1 MTGLDALKR
10 INEIDRKTDKLYD
23 IITQDLINEEK
34 TSTKIK
40 LLNEI
45 IDSMKEEQEEL
56 FKRLDQTPLKSKT
69 DK

>member
-10 INEIDRKTDKLYD
+10 INEIDRKTDKLFD
-23 IITQDLINEEK
+23 IITQDLANEEK
-34 TSTKIK
+34 ASTKIK

-45 IDSMKEEQEEL
+45 IDSMKEEQEVL
-56 FKRLDQTPLKSKT
+56 FKMLDETPLKSKT